1 MSGAAADQPVEL
13 ETKMTVKLTHPIFS
27 RSLVERRQYCCMSCA
42 ACDVHLFGSR
52 VSARA
57 SHMGFSRERVLNKC
71 SQHRF
76 LHPVWLHFSPKSN
89 EDQSLSILL
98 GVQSEM
104 SLFFGDMAGMRS

>member
-1 MSGAAADQPVEL
+1 
-13 ETKMTVKLTHPIFS
+13 
-27 RSLVERRQYCCMSCA
+27 
-42 ACDVHLFGSR
+42 
-52 VSARA
+52 
-57 SHMGFSRERVLNKC
+57 MGFSRERVLNKC